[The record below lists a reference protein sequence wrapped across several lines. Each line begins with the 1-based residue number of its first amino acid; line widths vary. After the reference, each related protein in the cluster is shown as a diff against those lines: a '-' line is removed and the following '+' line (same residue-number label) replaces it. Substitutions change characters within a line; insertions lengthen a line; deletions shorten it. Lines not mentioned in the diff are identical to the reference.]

1 MDVVSL
7 RLFLAVAKL
16 GSVTKAAQQ
25 LGFSAASAS
34 ARISK
39 LEEEL
44 NFRLF
49 NRTTR
54 AVSLT
59 TDGVSFLPYAQQ
71 SLETLEAGIGAIS
84 GEAEKASGVLKMTM
98 PGSFGRMHIIPFL
111 SEFKEAYPLINLDLR
126 LSDEV
131 LDAVEGA
138 YDLIIRN
145 APLMDSSMIA
155 RKLAPDSRIL
165 VASPQYLEKYGTPLS
180 PDDLAEHECIT
191 FANQKWVFSSGK
203 FISPNRSVVIN
214 DGEAMRMLLES
225 GCGIGVKSMWNIYQS
240 LESGHLVEVLP
251 DHPLRTESAIW
262 ALYLGGRVLAPKVR
276 LMIDFLLSKFHPNPY
291 WDKS

>member
-111 SEFKEAYPLINLDLR
+111 SEFKEAYPLINL
-126 LSDEV
+126 
-131 LDAVEGA
+131 
-138 YDLIIRN
+138 
-145 APLMDSSMIA
+145 
-155 RKLAPDSRIL
+155 
-165 VASPQYLEKYGTPLS
+165 
-180 PDDLAEHECIT
+180 
-191 FANQKWVFSSGK
+191 
-203 FISPNRSVVIN
+203 
-214 DGEAMRMLLES
+214 
-225 GCGIGVKSMWNIYQS
+225 
-240 LESGHLVEVLP
+240 
-251 DHPLRTESAIW
+251 
-262 ALYLGGRVLAPKVR
+262 
-276 LMIDFLLSKFHPNPY
+276 
-291 WDKS
+291 